1 MALITKPVD
10 RAIGPMH
17 RYQYYD
23 GITNATEITINF
35 KIDLGRPA
43 KTGFII
49 NNDSSA
55 GITIYLNYSKDIDG
69 SMQGIPMTAS
79 DRFSFDIHEIP
90 VSDIKI
96 TGTDVDVDIFVS

>member
-10 RAIGPMH
+10 RGIGSLH
-17 RYQYYD
+17 RYQYYN

-35 KIDLGRPA
+35 KTDLGRPA

-49 NNDSSA
+49 NNDDAA
-55 GITIYLNYSKDIDG
+55 GITIYLNNIDDPSG
-69 SMQGIPMTAS
+69 SMNGIPMTAA
-79 DRFSFDIHEIP
+79 DKFSFNIHEIP
-90 VSDIKI
+90 VSSIKI